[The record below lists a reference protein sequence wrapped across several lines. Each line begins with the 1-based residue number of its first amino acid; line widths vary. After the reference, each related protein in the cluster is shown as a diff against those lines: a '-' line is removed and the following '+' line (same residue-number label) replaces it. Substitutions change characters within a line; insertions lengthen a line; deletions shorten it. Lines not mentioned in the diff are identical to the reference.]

1 MKRRHLGITTL
12 LVVGFALGPAPEGQA
27 DEDAARLQQIASRGI
42 GFLRSRG
49 QAADGSFSGAIGPAV
64 TALAT
69 TALLQHGVNPQDGTV
84 ARALRYLEKFV
95 QPDGG
100 IYQSGTYYKNY
111 ETSLALICFQAANKG
126 GRYKKL
132 VADAERFLKDLQWD
146 QGEGKDKSDFAFG
159 GQGYGKNKR
168 ADLSNTSFFV
178 EALVAAGNKSNSDAI
193 QRALVFIARCQNH
206 ESAAN
211 TTPFAAK
218 NPDGGFY
225 YTPDS
230 GGYSQAGKTPEGGLR
245 SYGSMTYAGLKSMIY
260 AGVGP
265 ADPRVKAAVE
275 WLRRHYDLKTN
286 PGMGTSGL
294 FYYYHTFAKALDALG
309 QEVFVDESGN
319 RHHWRKELVA
329 ELARRQLQDGSWL
342 NSNQR
347 WYEADANL
355 VTAYALLALHYCRP
369 ASK

>member
-1 MKRRHLGITTL
+1 MKRNRLGLIVL
-12 LVVGFALGPAPEGQA
+12 LIAGFALPPASRGDA
-27 DEDAARLQQIASRGI
+27 DEDAARLQQVASRGI
-42 GFLRSRG
+42 AFLRSRG
-49 QAADGSFSGAIGPAV
+49 QAADGSFSGALGPAV

-69 TALLQHGVNPQDGTV
+69 TAMLQHGVSPEDATV
-84 ARALRYLEKFV
+84 SRALGYLEKFV

-111 ETSLALICFQAANKG
+111 ETSLALICFQAANQK

-132 VADAERFLKDLQWD
+132 VGDAERFLKDLQWD

-178 EALVAAGNKSNSDAI
+178 EALVAAGNKSDSDAI

-260 AGVGP
+260 AGLGP
-265 ADPRVKAAVE
+265 QDPRVKAAVE
-275 WLRRHYDLKTN
+275 WLRRHYDLKVN
-286 PGMGTSGL
+286 PGMGTAGL
-294 FYYYHTFAKALDALG
+294 FYYYHTFAKALDALDK
-309 QEVFVDESGN
+309 EVFVDDAGK
-319 RHHWRKELVA
+319 RHHWRRELVA
-329 ELARRQLQDGSWL
+329 ELAGRQLQDGSWL

-369 ASK
+369 PSE